1 MSQSD
6 SLSTEE
12 LYRLLQE
19 IYFDS
24 IDDGDAE
31 TAISVMHED
40 VEWVH
45 TQVWEEDGQTSQK
58 TDIITGREDIFKF
71 LYSRVGEMKD
81 KGIEHTIRDI
91 VAADGKGSF
100 RADIVEL
107 DGNTIP
113 FLGWVEL
120 TEGKISKYI
129 VAPERMPE

>member
-12 LYRLLQE
+12 LYKLLQKT
-19 IYFDS
+19 YFDS
-24 IDDGDAE
+24 IDDADTE

-45 TQVWEEDGQTSQK
+45 TQVWEEDGHTSQK
-58 TDIITGREDIFKF
+58 TDTITGRENVFEF
-71 LYSRVGEMKD
+71 LDGRLGEMKD
-81 KGIEHTIRDI
+81 KGIEHTIRDT

-100 RADIVEL
+100 RADIVEP

-120 TEGKISKYI
+120 TDGKISKYI